1 MIANVATSVIA
12 DNFSL
17 FGIEN
22 TSSGLTSG
30 DSSVLSIVL
39 NIISTA
45 IVPAFAEE
53 FAFRGIVM
61 GSLRKFGDTVAI
73 IG

>member
-22 TSSGLTSG
+22 TSSGLTIG

-45 IVPAFAEE
+45 IVPAFCRRICFQRNSYGFSEKV
-53 FAFRGIVM
+53 R
-61 GSLRKFGDTVAI
+61 
-73 IG
+73 